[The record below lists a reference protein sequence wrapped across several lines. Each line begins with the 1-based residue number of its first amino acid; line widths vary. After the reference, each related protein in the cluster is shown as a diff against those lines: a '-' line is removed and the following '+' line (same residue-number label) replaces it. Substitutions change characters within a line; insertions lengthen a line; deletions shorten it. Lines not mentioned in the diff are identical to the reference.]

1 MDELKIVLFENISE
15 ALENY
20 RKVSSNLED
29 SHEERRVFCALYKV
43 LEDARLEEEY
53 NLWKYGK

>member
-1 MDELKIVLFENISE
+1 MSELKIVLFENISE

-20 RKVSSNLED
+20 KKASLNLED
-29 SHEERRVFCALYKV
+29 SHEERCVFCALYKV

-53 NLWKYGK
+53 NLWKYGE